1 MQVIS
6 MITLIKLIRNNIEIS
21 KNENAEEKCDFKKF
35 KEEIDGIV
43 ESQLDFY
50 KEEMNYLTR
59 TNNSFTNARNLAKV
73 SGKYVTVTKTK
84 VSSDDNFKITTTYDY
99 FTGTPKNVR
108 NFRNISFS
116 YVSKPSAMTFVPYA
130 NYPKVSI
137 IDSGRTGVI
146 SYSGSLTGVTVTVNK
161 FNFHAEFYSP

>member
-1 MQVIS
+1 M
-6 MITLIKLIRNNIEIS
+6 N
-21 KNENAEEKCDFKKF
+21 
-35 KEEIDGIV
+35 
-43 ESQLDFY
+43 FY

-59 TNNSFTNARNLAKV
+59 TNNPFTNARNLAKA

-84 VSSDDNFKITTTYDY
+84 VSNDDNFKVTATYDY
-99 FTGTPKNVR
+99 FTGTPKNVK

-116 YVSKPSAMTFVPYA
+116 YVSKPSVMTFVPYA

-137 IDSGRTGVI
+137 IDSGRTGVV
-146 SYSGSLTGVTVTVNK
+146 SYSGSLTGITVTVNK